1 MPSRT
6 RKNRKSPSE
15 SATLFAEGTI
25 KFAGKRE
32 RWVVSAT
39 KQGVKRWIPFHSGTL
54 FGYKPLTAKILSKHI
69 NKPIDVF
76 ERASLDKWPSEPS
89 DFDVRYTFTA
99 SGDAVRD
106 NKIFKNWL
114 KTKKPA
120 VRNDDLF
127 LISGEMKSKD
137 LNVSIQVAPEPG
149 ELISTNLMNT
159 DAFVKI

>member
-1 MPSRT
+1 
-6 RKNRKSPSE
+6 
-15 SATLFAEGTI
+15 
-25 KFAGKRE
+25 
-32 RWVVSAT
+32 
-39 KQGVKRWIPFHSGTL
+39 
-54 FGYKPLTAKILSKHI
+54 LTAKILSKHI

-76 ERASLDKWPSEPS
+76 ERASLDNWPSKPS